1 MEVKIM
7 IRKKGSFL
15 TFCFSLLPG
24 AGQMYMGFMKR
35 GLVLMSAFFL
45 LIFLS
50 AFLNTGALML
60 IMPILWFY
68 AFFDT
73 HNLRSM
79 PDDEFYALEDDF
91 VIINQIPKDSLRI
104 FRDKYKNIIALVL
117 IVIGVSILW
126 NNFFDLVRSMLPD
139 YISNAI
145 YNIGY
150 YIPQLFIGA
159 AIVALGL
166 YLIRGKKKEL
176 DRTTEVSMLQ
186 DKGDL

>member
-1 MEVKIM
+1 M

-91 VIINQIPKDSLRI
+91 VFINQIPKDSLKV

-117 IVIGVSILW
+117 IVIGITILW
-126 NNFFDLVRSMLPD
+126 NNFFDLVRSILPD
-139 YISNAI
+139 YIGERVTNAI

-150 YIPQLFIGA
+150 YFPQLLIGA

-176 DRTTEVSMLQ
+176 DHSAELSMLQ
-186 DKGDL
+186 DKEGL

>member
-1 MEVKIM
+1 M
-7 IRKKGSFL
+7 IRKKSSFL
-15 TFCFSLLPG
+15 TFWFSLLPG

-35 GLVLMSAFFL
+35 GVCLMSAFFL
-45 LIFLS
+45 LIFIS
-50 AFLNTGALML
+50 AFLNIGAIML

-91 VIINQIPKDSLRI
+91 VIINQIPADSLKI

-117 IVIGVSILW
+117 IVIGISVLW
-126 NNFFDLVRSMLPD
+126 NNFFDIVRSVLPD
-139 YISNAI
+139 YIGARLSNAI
-145 YNIGY
+145 YSIGY
-150 YIPQLFIGA
+150 YFPQLLIGA
-159 AIVALGL
+159 AIVLLGL

-176 DRTTEVSMLQ
+176 DHTAEVSMLQ
-186 DKGDL
+186 DKEDL